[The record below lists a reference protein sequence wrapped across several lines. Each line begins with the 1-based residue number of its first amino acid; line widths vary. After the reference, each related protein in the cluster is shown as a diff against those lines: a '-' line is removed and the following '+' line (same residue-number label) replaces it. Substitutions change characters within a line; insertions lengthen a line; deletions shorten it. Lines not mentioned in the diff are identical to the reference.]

1 MKIVLGEFKD
11 NGEELAEFLEPRIG
25 VKPKSSGDGL
35 EIDDD
40 SIRKAVKPRH
50 VKTYI
55 KRFLLMNDQRE
66 DYKILVEGTDLTM
79 IYLERDQDK
88 EEEEEEKKREA
99 TKAKREE
106 KEPTE
111 ESTAEQAKETVATE
125 KANEAKEAATA
136 ETKEQVKE
144 EGALRQTPT
153 SKQPRKSRKKA

>member
-1 MKIVLGEFKD
+1 MKIALGEFKD

-40 SIRKAVKPRH
+40 SVRKAVKPRH

-55 KRFLLMNDQRE
+55 KRFLLMKDQRQ
-66 DYKILVEGTDLTM
+66 DYKILVDGTDLTM
-79 IYLERDQDK
+79 IYLESDQDK
-88 EEEEEEKKREA
+88 EEKEEEKKREA

-106 KEPTE
+106 KEEAE
-111 ESTAEQAKETVATE
+111 ESTPEQAKEAETTE
-125 KANEAKEAATA
+125 KANDAKEAAVA
-136 ETKEQVKE
+136 ETKEAVKE
-144 EGALRQTPT
+144 EGALKQAPT